1 MQPLGPNIGTHASQF
16 LLADADREALA
27 RKEIKYAQFREDL
40 KQGAGKTG
48 LAALDIKSK
57 SLAALYLGE
66 NDALLGQATHVIK
79 WIQLETGMA
88 RRVFRGH
95 TGPVTSLAVWQAC
108 SSDNVY
114 PPKSSSQA
122 THSGASSTV
131 DLLISGSW
139 DKTIKLWDMATGE
152 CVRTLAGH
160 SDFIKCLALVPGGR
174 VYRSPAG
181 GSAKET
187 TPWLFSGSTD
197 ATIRQWDLRTGQCV
211 RTFPKVH
218 SRGIDDLVYD
228 GSTNTLF
235 SASSD
240 TTIRQWNIVTGQV
253 VREFRGHHTSV
264 HALCLFPDYVSQINQ
279 RDLSY
284 APPAPSPKTG
294 TRVVPNDADDDDDD
308 DTELW
313 SCSADKDIKQWCP
326 RTGQCI
332 TTLTHPNVVKS
343 LTVTDAHVITGCR
356 DENIRIWSKATGK
369 CLKVL
374 VGHFDEI
381 TGLAVIDQTIYS
393 TSLDGTLRKWQISSI
408 LKVDGLYYPKPST
421 DAEVVP
427 GTTQPENS
435 TPANS
440 AKPSTS
446 GMTEEE
452 ERELAE
458 LISDEDG

>member
-1 MQPLGPNIGTHASQF
+1 
-16 LLADADREALA
+16 
-27 RKEIKYAQFREDL
+27 
-40 KQGAGKTG
+40 
-48 LAALDIKSK
+48 
-57 SLAALYLGE
+57 
-66 NDALLGQATHVIK
+66 QATHVIK

-95 TGPVTSLAVWQAC
+95 TGPVTSLA
-108 SSDNVY
+108 
-114 PPKSSSQA
+114 A

-253 VREFRGHHTSV
+253 V
-264 HALCLFPDYVSQINQ
+264 P
-279 RDLSY
+279 
-284 APPAPSPKTG
+284 PSPKTG
-294 TRVVPNDADDDDDD
+294 TRVVPNDADDDDD

-332 TTLTHPNVVKS
+332 ITLTHPNVVKS

-393 TSLDGTLRKWQISSI
+393 TSLDGTLRKWQI
-408 LKVDGLYYPKPST
+408 
-421 DAEVVP
+421 
-427 GTTQPENS
+427 
-435 TPANS
+435 
-440 AKPSTS
+440 
-446 GMTEEE
+446 
-452 ERELAE
+452 
-458 LISDEDG
+458 